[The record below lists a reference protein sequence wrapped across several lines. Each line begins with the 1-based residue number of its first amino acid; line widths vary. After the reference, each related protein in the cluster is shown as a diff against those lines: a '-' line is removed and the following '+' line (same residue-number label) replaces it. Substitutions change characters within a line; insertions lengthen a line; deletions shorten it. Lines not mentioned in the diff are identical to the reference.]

1 MTYRLVTQRARIAR
15 AALAVALLALTGVSA
30 WVGVSRAT
38 SGQGGAPALLI
49 AGLLPLAT
57 AGLLFVRPRLGAGLA
72 VVAALVGAVSGI
84 PLSFCLCGAPLSD
97 SSIALLVASGVVLAV
112 GIVTLLVLGM
122 TWVLIASPWS
132 LSSSSSRA
140 IRSSCWPGSSWSVA
154 SPGSSSDDVALPPNR
169 PRPER
174 LTDDRCLTDTSLRAD
189 KRAGFYRWGS
199 QSGACSRL
207 QSARSSPW
215 R

>member
-1 MTYRLVTQRARIAR
+1 LYRTARRQDAMTYRLVTQRARIAR

-84 PLSFCLCGAPLSD
+84 ALSFCLCAAPLSD
-97 SSIALLVASGVVLAV
+97 SSIALLVASGAVLAV
-112 GIVTLLVLGM
+112 GIVTLLMLGM
-122 TWVLIASPWS
+122 TWVVIGIPLVPLVILFSGNPFVLLAGVVVVGAVTWLVLRRRRAAAEAS
-132 LSSSSSRA
+132 
-140 IRSSCWPGSSWSVA
+140 
-154 SPGSSSDDVALPPNR
+154 
-169 PRPER
+169 
-174 LTDDRCLTDTSLRAD
+174 TS
-189 KRAGFYRWGS
+189 
-199 QSGACSRL
+199 
-207 QSARSSPW
+207 
-215 R
+215 